1 LCIAR
6 SLSLSLLKKGGVTGE
21 SVPFHQ
27 VLDLHLSHAILFSTL
42 THIHTHTY
50 IQEIA
55 MRIPMDT
62 WAGYETALEDK
73 PVATKT
79 MINVVIYLLGDWLS
93 QTVFQKRNV
102 LDFDAK
108 RTLRNGFIGLCF
120 GPLVHAYYE
129 FSDTILPLTD
139 GDLWTRGEKILM
151 DQTIYLAVKCSIYV
165 AAVSMLQG
173 DSFDTAKDNVKNRLP
188 NIVVTA
194 WKFWPLV
201 HCLTYSVIPSR
212 HRILWVN
219 MIDLI
224 WNAIL
229 ASMASKKLP
238 SPDETVALAQEEAA
252 ATALTMIEG
261 ESSSSSSSSSPLPE
275 GMVVMNDKEQQEQQQ
290 LDDILVL
297 ASLHDDEEQPAALD
311 DSSLIMEQTQS
322 EQLLNNKEE
331 NIVLVQVVSSQDETR
346 TPLSMGPTSG
356 NATMAVA

>member
-1 LCIAR
+1 MFRI
-6 SLSLSLLKKGGVTGE
+6 
-21 SVPFHQ
+21 F
-27 VLDLHLSHAILFSTL
+27 AILLTTL
-42 THIHTHTY
+42 ANA
-50 IQEIA
+50 QEIA

-62 WAGYETALEDK
+62 WAGYESALEDK

-93 QTVFQKRNV
+93 QTVFQKRNI

-120 GPLVHAYYE
+120 GPLVHLYYE

-151 DQTIYLAVKCSIYV
+151 DQTIYLAVKCSIYI
-165 AAVSMLQG
+165 AAVSLLQG
-173 DSFDTAKDNVKNRLP
+173 DSFDTAKDNVKGRLGG
-188 NIVVTA
+188 IVVTA

-229 ASMASKKLP
+229 ASMASKKVP
-238 SPDETVALAQEEAA
+238 SPDEEAALAQAEAA
-252 ATALTMIEG
+252 ALMMSE
-261 ESSSSSSSSSPLPE
+261 ESSNSPLAE
-275 GMVVMNDKEQQEQQQ
+275 GRLTNVKEQQQP
-290 LDDILVL
+290 DDILVL
-297 ASLHDDEEQPAALD
+297 ACQQEVQQTEP
-311 DSSLIMEQTQS
+311 DSFSVEQTQS
-322 EQLLNNKEE
+322 EQLKKEE
-331 NIVLVQVVSSQDETR
+331 EDNVVLVQVISQAEETQAI
-346 TPLSMGPTSG
+346 SMGPSRG
-356 NATMAVA
+356 NATMAAAA